1 MIWAEKKNGTTGPVG
16 AQILSMSQ
24 LLGRKWNSEKAI
36 ATGTHN
42 KPAPSGCWRRDPALA
57 KHIPQDDCR
66 SMIGNTTI
74 VATNTIVQGAEF
86 KHAGFAYLPLNVEIS
101 AKIPLRDFLVQCQGT
116 DLVGLC

>member
-1 MIWAEKKNGTTGPVG
+1 MATWWARARRHARVIWAKKKNGTTGPVG

-74 VATNTIVQGAEF
+74 VATNTIVQV
-86 KHAGFAYLPLNVEIS
+86 LNS
-101 AKIPLRDFLVQCQGT
+101 SMMASLTSQRRD
-116 DLVGLC
+116 